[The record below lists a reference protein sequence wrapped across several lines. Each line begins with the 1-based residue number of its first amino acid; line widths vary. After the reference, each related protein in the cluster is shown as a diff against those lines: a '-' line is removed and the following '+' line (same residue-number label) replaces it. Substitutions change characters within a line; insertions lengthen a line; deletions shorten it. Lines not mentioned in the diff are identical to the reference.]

1 MSLLSRFLRD
11 RKASVAP
18 MLALT
23 TIPLFGF
30 VGAAVDYSNASS
42 VRTSMQAALDSTA
55 LLLSKS
61 ANTMTQSQLEQS
73 ANAIFAANFQQPQA
87 QNAALTIS
95 YVQNTAGAAIKITGS
110 ADIPTKFMGAL
121 GFSTIKISSTS
132 SVNWSNSR
140 LRVALVLDNTG
151 SMAQSGKM
159 DALKTAAHNLLT
171 QLQNAAQVDGDVYV
185 SIIPFGKDVNV
196 GASNYNA
203 SWIDWTDWDAANGT
217 CSKSSY
223 TSKSSCQS
231 HAGVWTP
238 KNHNLWN
245 GCVTDRDQNFDTL
258 NSTPI
263 SGGTLFPAE
272 QYSSCPTAILPMTF
286 DWTALKNKIDAMQP
300 AGNTNQA
307 IGLAWGWQSL
317 TQTAPLNAP
326 ALDPNHTYQQIII
339 LLTDGLNTQ
348 DRWYSNQSSIDNRQ
362 QITCNNLRS
371 ANVTVY
377 TVLVMSGDSTVL
389 QNCATDSTKY
399 FALTNA
405 NQIITTF
412 QTIGT
417 SLQKLHLTQ

>member
-42 VRTSMQAALDSTA
+42 VRTSMQAALDATA
-55 LLLSKS
+55 LLLSKT
-61 ANTMTQSQLEQS
+61 ANTMTQTQLQQS
-73 ANAIFAANFQQPQA
+73 ANTIFAANFQQPQA
-87 QNAALTIS
+87 QNAQITIN
-95 YVQNTAGAAIKITGS
+95 YLQQPTGAAIKITGS
-110 ADIPTKFMGAL
+110 ADIPTRFMGAL
-121 GFSTIKISSTS
+121 GFPKIHIASTS

-140 LRVALVLDNTG
+140 LRVSLVLDNTG

-159 DALKTAAHNLLT
+159 TALKTAAHNLLN
-171 QLQNAAQVDGDVYV
+171 QLQAAAQVDGDVYV
-185 SIIPFGKDVNV
+185 SIIPFGKDVNA

-203 SWIDWTDWDAANGT
+203 SWIDWTDWNAANGT

-223 TSKSSCQS
+223 TSQSSCQS

-238 KNHNLWN
+238 KNHNTWN

-272 QYSSCPTAILPMTF
+272 QYSSCPTEMLPLTF
-286 DWTALKNKIDAMQP
+286 DWTALHNKIDAMQP

-326 ALDPNHTYQQIII
+326 ALDPNHTYQQVII
-339 LLTDGLNTQ
+339 LLSDGLNTQ

-362 QITCNNLRS
+362 QITCNNLRAAS
-371 ANVTVY
+371 VTVY
-377 TVLVMSGDSTVL
+377 SVLVMSGDSTVL
-389 QNCATDSTKY
+389 QSCATDQTKY